1 MKKITFSVLT
11 LIALIGAGCGQSS
24 QPTTTAAAAT
34 PAPSGPREIDI
45 SANDTM
51 KYDITAI
58 SASPGESLKVV
69 FTNAGTI
76 PKEVMGHNWVLLN
89 SNVDVTSFDT
99 AASAAKDTNYI
110 PADRAADII
119 AKVDILGPRKSGEVE
134 FKAPT
139 TPGQYT
145 FICTFPAHF
154 QAGMHGILTVK

>member
-11 LIALIGAGCGQSS
+11 FMALIGAGCGQSS
-24 QPTTTAAAAT
+24 QPATTAAAAT

>member
-1 MKKITFSVLT
+1 
-11 LIALIGAGCGQSS
+11 
-24 QPTTTAAAAT
+24 
-34 PAPSGPREIDI
+34 
-45 SANDTM
+45 M

>member
-1 MKKITFSVLT
+1 
-11 LIALIGAGCGQSS
+11 
-24 QPTTTAAAAT
+24 
-34 PAPSGPREIDI
+34 
-45 SANDTM
+45 
-51 KYDITAI
+51 
-58 SASPGESLKVV
+58 
-69 FTNAGTI
+69 
-76 PKEVMGHNWVLLN
+76 MGHNWVLLN

>member
-99 AASAAKDTNYI
+99 AASAAKETNYI